1 METTQPTHIQT
12 NAPVESRDRFAIAR
26 YVEENL
32 DPTVDYEEIVFL
44 IGSYEYPWLIRKSLE
59 FALFRTYGV
68 PHTSRILKATGQFQR
83 HGQKRYDDTTLLLAG
98 IAEKGIDSDYGRAA
112 IAGMNRFHGRY
123 NILNR
128 DMLYV
133 LSTFVF
139 EPIRWHEQF
148 GWRTPTHKEKLANFY
163 FWRAIGIRMGIQDI
177 PETMEAFE
185 AFNIAH
191 EAEHFVY
198 DEANHTIG
206 EATVKIFLGWYPAFL
221 RPLVRQ
227 VIYGFLDDRLLEAFG
242 FPKPP
247 SAIRWAARAGLR
259 LMGRV
264 MRYLPPRRSP
274 FLYTAIPTRTY
285 PDGFNVTELGPQDHA
300 TGD

>member
-1 METTQPTHIQT
+1 MENAHIQT
-12 NAPVESRDRFAIAR
+12 HAPIHSRDRFAISR

-32 DPTVDYEEIVFL
+32 DPETDYEEIVFL
-44 IGSYEYPWLIRKSLE
+44 IGAYEYPWLIRKSLE

-68 PHTSRILKATGQFQR
+68 PHTSRILRATGQFAQ

-123 NILNR
+123 HIQNR

-139 EPIRWHEQF
+139 EPIRWHEAF
-148 GWRTPTHKEKLANFY
+148 GWRMPTEKERLANFI
-163 FWRAIGIRMGIQDI
+163 FWREIGKRMGIQDI
-177 PETMEAFE
+177 PETLIEFE

-191 EAEHFVY
+191 EAAHFVY
-198 DEANHTIG
+198 DEANHAIG
-206 EATVKIFLGWYPAFL
+206 EATVHIFLSWYPAFV
-221 RPLVRQ
+221 RPLGRQ
-227 VIYGFLDDRLLEAFG
+227 IIYSFLDDRLLQAFG
-242 FPKPP
+242 FPKP
-247 SAIRWAARAGLR
+247 SRVIRWGAKAALWA
-259 LMGRV
+259 MGRV

-274 FLYTAIPTRTY
+274 YLYTEVPTRTY
-285 PDGFNVTELGPQDHA
+285 PEGFSVTELGPRDPA
-300 TGD
+300 PGD